1 MDKKVVGIVTIVI
14 VLCVV
19 VIGLF
24 LLFNH
29 QELKNKN
36 SGSNNMNESTNK
48 HSSDGEGAEQDSSSN
63 TSFDGGKFLVVYYSA
78 TNNTK
83 GVAEKIAQNLNGDMF
98 EIVPEDI
105 YTSEDLNWSNSQSR
119 VSREHDDESLRD
131 VKLTTTTVD
140 DWDSYDTVFIGYP
153 IWWGVAA
160 WPVDTFVKA
169 NNFEGKTV
177 IPFCTSASSGLG
189 RSGELLE
196 EEANGGNFME
206 GHRFSSSA
214 TDSEITAWL
223 KEIGQLD

>member
-63 TSFDGGKFLVVYYSA
+63 TSFDGGRVLIVYYSA

-169 NNFEGKTV
+169 NDFEGKTV

-196 EEANGGNFME
+196 EEANGGDFME